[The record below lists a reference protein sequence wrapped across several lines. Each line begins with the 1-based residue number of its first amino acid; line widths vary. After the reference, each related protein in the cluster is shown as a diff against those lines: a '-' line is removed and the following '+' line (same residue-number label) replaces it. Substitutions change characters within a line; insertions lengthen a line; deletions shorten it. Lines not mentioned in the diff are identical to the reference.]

1 MGEHGSIGIAFL
13 PPRSSSRRLILAI
26 GLVTAAGC
34 KGSIEGTVYGTD
46 SPDAVRLS
54 GQAVFLVA
62 ASPDVGS
69 ALKTVCPANAAG
81 WSEAI
86 RAERERFSV
95 LAAAYADS
103 AKDEFR
109 QRRGSRRWTAL
120 IRLMNV
126 YRDSAASMNGQPPPI
141 PDDLV
146 EKLSMNRA
154 NTGSDGRY
162 VFEQL
167 PPGPYLVATEMR
179 DEFRWVPVEVKRSA
193 ALADVRPQAS
203 RTTCDVARGL

>member
-1 MGEHGSIGIAFL
+1 MGEHGFIAVAFL
-13 PPRSSSRRLILAI
+13 PPRSSSRRLFVAI

-62 ASPDVGS
+62 ASSDVGS

-81 WSEAI
+81 WGEAI
-86 RAERERFSV
+86 RAERERFGV
-95 LAAAYADS
+95 LAAAYGDS
-103 AKDEFR
+103 AKDEFT
-109 QRRGSRRWTAL
+109 QRRGSRRWTGL
-120 IRLMNV
+120 VRLMNV

-141 PDDLV
+141 PGDLV
-146 EKLSMNRA
+146 EKLSINRA

-162 VFEQL
+162 VFQQL
-167 PPGPYLVATEMR
+167 PPGPYLVATELR

-193 ALADVRPQAS
+193 AVVDVRPQAS